1 MRCWMGE
8 RASTPSE
15 SRGETSLSTQG
26 VPSEDLFH
34 SPAGT
39 EIHSPRSENEPEGMP
54 MAKGSEVFSST
65 PKRGS
70 VPRESHRGDTAGERA
85 PTTLT
90 SGGQENATVPFA
102 QDWAGAQ

>member
-1 MRCWMGE
+1 M
-8 RASTPSE
+8 STPSE

-39 EIHSPRSENEPEGMP
+39 EIHSPRSENEPEGMLIG
-54 MAKGSEVFSST
+54 KGSEVFSST
-65 PKRGS
+65 PKRGT

-85 PTTLT
+85 PPR
-90 SGGQENATVPFA
+90 SPPGEQENDSVSFA